1 MKLVPASVSQM
12 VNRQGLLASKNAP
25 TILFAS
31 GVAGMIGSTVLA
43 CHATLKME
51 EVLRVHHNDLS
62 SAKSLKMTHV
72 HVNTKADPEN
82 KAVIVEEESIEY
94 SDSDYRHDVAVIF
107 ARTIVRTARLYA
119 PAVVLGSASIA
130 CLAKSHDIL
139 QKRNA
144 ALTAAYIA
152 VDEAFKQYRERVI
165 DEYGEEKD
173 REFRYGVEEVD
184 LVDENGKLYTDKYP
198 AEPSMYARFF
208 DEYSRSWSKEPDYN
222 FVFLLHTQHMANDH
236 LKARG
241 HLFLNEVYDMLGID
255 RTQAGQAV
263 GWIISKDG
271 DNYVDFGVFKDARH
285 SAEVRDFINGRA
297 SSVLLDFN
305 VDGVIYDKID
315 TNKERLR
322 WQS

>member
-12 VNRQGLLASKNAP
+12 VSRQGLLASKNAP

-51 EVLRVHHNDLS
+51 EVLRVHRNDIRT
-62 SAKSLKMTHV
+62 AKSVKMS
-72 HVNTKADPEN
+72 NGEEN
-82 KAVIVEEESIEY
+82 LEHKDGGVLLEEDKVTY
-94 SDSDYRHDVAVIF
+94 TDNDYRRDVAIIF
-107 ARTIVRTARLYA
+107 SRSIVRTAKLYA
-119 PAVVLGSASIA
+119 PAIILGSASIA
-130 CLAKSHDIL
+130 CLTKSHDIL

-173 REFRYGVEEVD
+173 REFRYGSVEVD
-184 LVDENGKLYTDKYP
+184 MVDENGKMYTEKQPDGT
-198 AEPSMYARFF
+198 PSMYARFF
-208 DEYSRSWSKEPDYN
+208 DEYSSSWSKEPDYN

-236 LKARG
+236 LRARG

-255 RTQAGQAV
+255 RTQAGQVV
-263 GWIISKDG
+263 GWVISKDG
-271 DNYVDFGVFKDARH
+271 DNYVDFGIFKDARH
-285 SAEVRDFINGRA
+285 SAEVRDFINGRNNA
-297 SSVLLDFN
+297 VLLDFN